1 MESAELC
8 GVSTLPGGGCHWVVG
23 ARAAV
28 MGRVMILSDP
38 RGSALVVLTAQC
50 SFARA
55 SPSVTRSASGT
66 CVGPDLPTSHCYYM
80 RASGHGMGYGKG
92 AWTTYGSCI

>member
-8 GVSTLPGGGCHWVVG
+8 GVSTLPRGGCHSVVG
-23 ARAAV
+23 ARPAV
-28 MGRVMILSDP
+28 MGGLLSDP
-38 RGSALVVLTAQC
+38 QGSALVVLTAQC

-80 RASGHGMGYGKG
+80 RASGHGMGYSKG